1 MDALKLITEAQFQ
14 KSVTLVAEEAGWFV
28 YHDYDSR
35 RSSPGFPDLTMVSED
50 GRIIFAELKSQKGR
64 VKKEQQAWLDRLGEN
79 PGVEVYLWRP
89 SDLDFINKTLMGQQ
103 II

>member
-14 KSVTLVAEEAGWFV
+14 KSETLAAEEAGWFV

-35 RSSPGFPDLTMVSED
+35 RSSPGFPDLTMVSKD

-79 PGVEVYLWRP
+79 SGVEAYLWRP
-89 SDLDFINKTLMGQQ
+89 SDLDFIYKTLMGQQ